1 MAADKRVNVIVAG
14 DSSGA
19 QKALQDVGDKAES
32 SAKRA
37 GSAFST
43 VAQTLTGA
51 GGGAF
56 SAVSETLEGVSR
68 GIDVVGEHGHSAG
81 AKLLGLGAAGVAA
94 GTMLMT
100 AASDD
105 IQAHQQLEQAI
116 QNTGDTI
123 DDFSGRIDALDG
135 HFQNF
140 GYASETTE
148 QALRVLVQSTGD
160 TGKAIDTMGV
170 AADLAAAKHEDL
182 TTAATQLS
190 VILGGKG
197 GRTLQQFGINLDEF
211 KGKSDAGALAVQALA
226 DKLQGQAAAASDTFT
241 GKLQAA
247 KAKIEDFVGEVGQS
261 YGPAITG
268 IASGFTLL
276 GGAVGGCR
284 RRHVEDPGDDD
295 GGCCRYRGPIG
306 RAGGSG
312 GHGRGVG
319 YCRGFGP
326 WPARYRF
333 GVATAGVTAFA
344 LLRGGHDEVAA
355 AAKKMEDAVR
365 QAAQS
370 IDTQAVAADSA
381 ADASKRYGDVL
392 QKAASGQVE
401 KGISSNDKY
410 LQGLKALGLQFQ
422 DLTPIV
428 NGQANSQQSLEE
440 SPPPVDRDRG
450 DRSSAGRQALRHQLA
465 AGPVVYQAGHRAVGT
480 GDRRGAH
487 QRCAWSER

>member
-268 IASGFTLL
+268 IASVSRWPVEPRKVPAPSCRRF
-276 GGAVGGCR
+276 GGRPRRPLPLPKHCQSLRGKRRSRARRWLSPRIRLSARSASLWVWRRPVSRRSPCCAAATTRLPLPPRRWGTRSGRRRLVSTCR
-284 RRHVEDPGDDD
+284 RRPLTLLLTLTSITAT
-295 GGCCRYRGPIG
+295 CCRR
-306 RAGGSG
+306 
-312 GHGRGVG
+312 
-319 YCRGFGP
+319 
-326 WPARYRF
+326 
-333 GVATAGVTAFA
+333 
-344 LLRGGHDEVAA
+344 
-355 AAKKMEDAVR
+355 
-365 QAAQS
+365 
-370 IDTQAVAADSA
+370 
-381 ADASKRYGDVL
+381 
-392 QKAASGQVE
+392 
-401 KGISSNDKY
+401 
-410 LQGLKALGLQFQ
+410 
-422 DLTPIV
+422 
-428 NGQANSQQSLEE
+428 
-440 SPPPVDRDRG
+440 PPRM
-450 DRSSAGRQALRHQLA
+450 
-465 AGPVVYQAGHRAVGT
+465 
-480 GDRRGAH
+480 
-487 QRCAWSER
+487 